1 MKDER
6 GREELKGRKYM
17 GMKEEEGREEVKGRK
32 VYREVHGV
40 EGGRRK
46 IRIKGGGRR
55 NVCREV

>member
-40 EGGRRK
+40 
-46 IRIKGGGRR
+46 
-55 NVCREV
+55 